1 MDFFVS
7 RDQKKNPCFILQTI
21 PPQGNVEIFLRTHFF
36 INPQHQERTHMNK
49 HLAILVTLIMIASVF
64 PLMSGCTEQ
73 DKTITPE
80 TLQTILEK
88 AAIIESVT
96 YDIHTE
102 ILVNGEVHQTTV
114 TRIWQQLPYLKEEE
128 NRTAANIT
136 TTQRIIQRPDGL
148 YLYDDVV
155 QSYQLNPQA
164 LLPAPS
170 TVDLTADLLNNQTLT
185 IIGTENFSG
194 KPTTVIQ
201 YSPRDMGNTTTR
213 KLWIWNEK
221 GVMLQAVSI
230 TQANEITETTTATY
244 SNYSFEHIPESLFSV
259 E

>member
-1 MDFFVS
+1 
-7 RDQKKNPCFILQTI
+7 
-21 PPQGNVEIFLRTHFF
+21 
-36 INPQHQERTHMNK
+36 MNK
-49 HLAILVTLIMIASVF
+49 HLAILATLIMIASVF

-88 AAIIESVT
+88 AAIIESVM

-102 ILVNGEVHQTTV
+102 ILVNGEVYQITT
-114 TRIWQQLPYLKEEE
+114 TRIWQQPPYLKEEE
-128 NRTAANIT
+128 NRTAGNIT
-136 TTQRIIQRPDGL
+136 TTQLIIQRPDGL
-148 YLYDDVV
+148 YLYDDAV

-170 TVDLTADLLNNQTLT
+170 TVDLAADLLNNQTLT
-185 IIGTENFSG
+185 IIGTEDLNG

-201 YSPRDMGNTTTR
+201 YSPLHMGNTTTR

-221 GVMLQAVSI
+221 GVPLKAESI
-230 TQANEITETTTATY
+230 TQNNEITETTTATY

>member
-1 MDFFVS
+1 
-7 RDQKKNPCFILQTI
+7 
-21 PPQGNVEIFLRTHFF
+21 
-36 INPQHQERTHMNK
+36 MNE
-49 HLAILVTLIMIASVF
+49 HLVILVTLTTITSAL

-88 AAIIESVT
+88 AAVLESVT

-102 ILVNGEVHQTTV
+102 LLVNGEVHQTT

-128 NRTAANIT
+128 NRTAGNIT
-136 TTQRIIQRPDGL
+136 TTQQIIQRPDGL
-148 YLYDDVV
+148 YVYDDVV

-164 LLPAPS
+164 ILPYHS
-170 TVDLTADLLNNQTLT
+170 TVDLVADLLNNQTLT
-185 IIGTENFSG
+185 IIGTEELNG

-201 YSPRDMGNTTTR
+201 YSPLHMGNTTTR
-213 KLWIWNEK
+213 KLWVWNEK
-221 GVMLQAVSI
+221 GVPLKAVSL
-230 TQANEITETTTATY
+230 TQNNEITETTTATY
-244 SNYSFEHIPESLFSV
+244 SNYTFEHIPESLFSV